1 MKRKY
6 ILASILIVGMIAGM
20 TAQGVHPPPSYILVS
35 NGVVAIDL
43 AHGGFTDN
51 RGHETLDPLVSNLTY
66 AGNEVVFLEDD
77 GTKKWKYEIPDEASI
92 LILTQ
97 CDINYTIEEREEV
110 KRWLMLENKLIL
122 VAGDSDYV
130 PSGETAP
137 AFNMVYLNEL
147 FHSIGAI
154 SRFASV
160 SIEDDYYKDGSSY
173 RPAAPREGHGD
184 RPGTGIISDIL
195 TAGIPEFV
203 SYADQ
208 QASNVSL
215 WDDWHKN
222 ETGIMVH
229 SPTSIVAWVEAV
241 SDDNPL
247 DEYSHIRDIREG
259 SISFP
264 RYLEV
269 VYWFSEH
276 AVAFDSDVTDGH
288 YDFYAMDNVTAG
300 ENGDYP
306 AVVWEDLYLSLGV
319 HSYMILAGE
328 GIFTFYKSMYNTYTE
343 KGDYGDGIHYGKMFV
358 DNIFNHYLVPII
370 AVDEGSFAF
379 AFAIIPLA
387 FIGVIYVL
395 MRKR

>member
-51 RGHETLDPLVSNLTY
+51 RGFETLDPLVSNLTF
-66 AGNEVVFLEDD
+66 AGNDVVFIEDT
-77 GTKKWKYEIPDEASI
+77 GKKSWKYEIPDEASV

-97 CDINYTIEEREEV
+97 CETNYTMEEREEI
-110 KRWLMLENKLIL
+110 KNWLLLGNRLL
-122 VAGDSDYV
+122 LTCGDSDYV
-130 PSGETAP
+130 PAEATEAEFDFTA
-137 AFNMVYLNEL
+137 LNDL
-147 FHSIGAI
+147 FSTLGAI
-154 SRFASV
+154 SRYASV
-160 SIEDDYYKDGSSY
+160 SIEDPYYRDGSSY
-173 RPAAPREGHGD
+173 RPAAPREGYGD
-184 RPGTGIISDIL
+184 RPGTGIISNIL
-195 TAGIPEFV
+195 TAGIPMYESDETYFD
-203 SYADQ
+203 A
-208 QASNVSL
+208 
-215 WDDWHKN
+215 WHTN

-229 SPTSIVAWVEAV
+229 SPTSIVGWVPAL
-241 SDDNPL
+241 SDDNPWG
-247 DEYSHIRDIREG
+247 EFTHIRDIREG
-259 SISFP
+259 YISFP

-269 VYWFSEH
+269 VYYFSEH
-276 AVAFDSDVTDGH
+276 AIAYDSDVSDGF
-288 YDFYAMDNVTAG
+288 YDLYAQDNVTAG

-319 HSYMILAGE
+319 HSYLITAGE

-358 DNIFNHYLVPII
+358 DNIFNHYLIPII
-370 AVDEGSFAF
+370 STDEGSYAF
-379 AFAIIPLA
+379 AFALIPLA